1 MRLTNPHNPIRRRAG
16 FTLLEVILAVL
27 ITGIVSAGLFASMS
41 GTFKMR
47 RQVED
52 HLSGRETAR
61 AAITLI
67 RGDLQG
73 VPPAGGRISGVFAGE
88 DETGR
93 GNADTDVLSYVT
105 SNRVLPSDQDFA
117 DLRLVELRLLESAED
132 PDYYVLA
139 RLVTG
144 NLLASITPEPSL
156 QIIARRVVSLEM
168 RYFADGIWLNT
179 YASDENDNEIPAAVE
194 LTLVIAPELSRP
206 PEEQDE
212 LEKTYITLRQ
222 IIRLPASEIEVGD
235 INLGF

>member
-1 MRLTNPHNPIRRRAG
+1 MRSTRTHNPIRRRAG
-16 FTLLEVILAVL
+16 FTLLEIILAVM

-52 HLSGRETAR
+52 HLSGRESAR
-61 AAITLI
+61 AVVTLI
-67 RGDLQG
+67 RGDLQA

-93 GNADTDVLSYVT
+93 NNVDTDQLSYVT

-117 DLRLVELRLLESAED
+117 DLRLVELRLLESGED
-132 PDYYVLA
+132 PDYYVLG

-144 NLLASITPEPSL
+144 NLLASITPEPDL
-156 QIIARRVVSLEM
+156 QIIARRVVSMNL

-179 YASDENDNEIPAAVE
+179 YASDENDNELPAAVE

-206 PEEQDE
+206 PEDQDE
-212 LEKTYITLRQ
+212 LEKTYITCRQ
-222 IIRLPASEIEVGD
+222 IIRLPASEIEAGD
-235 INLGF
+235 FNLGF